1 MACPNCPQVPLEDAP
16 PPEVPGHVMRET
28 LVHNVVG
35 VDGRTYSLNQPL
47 VPAGQFPRNH
57 CSAVLVVAGIPRLID
72 EPSCVQ
78 VFNEAMR
85 LYQLNGSD
93 FWFINIWLNL
103 NLQWIPRVAAKYR
116 LVTVDQL
123 EAISFI
129 PLTTP

>member
-1 MACPNCPQVPLEDAP
+1 MACPNCPQVPLEGTP
-16 PPEVPGHVMRET
+16 PPEMPVPAMRET

-35 VDGRTYSLNQPL
+35 VDSRIYSLNQPL
-47 VPAGQFPRNH
+47 VPAGHFPRGR
-57 CSAVLVVAGIPRLID
+57 CSAVLVIAGIPRLID
-72 EPSCVQ
+72 KPSCVE

-85 LYQLNGSD
+85 LYQLNELE

-116 LVTVDQL
+116 IVTVEQL
-123 EAISFI
+123 EAISYI